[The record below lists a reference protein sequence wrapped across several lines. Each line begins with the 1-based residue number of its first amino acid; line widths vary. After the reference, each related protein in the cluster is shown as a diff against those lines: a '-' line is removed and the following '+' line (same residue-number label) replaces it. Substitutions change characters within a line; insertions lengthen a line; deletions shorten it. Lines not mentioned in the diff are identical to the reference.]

1 MFKLKGHSGCK
12 LELHEISLGNRYV
25 RKISKSEEY
34 NERLRKQCE
43 KQEHFKRAKRISTP
57 KILRKGKVGGLFF
70 FDMEYVGG
78 QDFIEFTSTCQT
90 SSIEE
95 VAETLIRFVQK
106 SLKKSNYI
114 DFPEEKYKNKALST
128 LESVV
133 SQEKITKKESSTLVE
148 FLLDRDFDAPFPEG
162 YCHGDLTF
170 SNVIASSKN
179 ERLTFIDFLDQP
191 FNSPIHDIVK
201 IRQDSFYN
209 WSLNLYSGNVDST
222 KVKIA
227 WRHIDDLVVE
237 SFFSDK
243 SVVHYYDILQV
254 LNFLRILN
262 YTTEDSMTRFV
273 LECMWK
279 TIEKRRT

>member
-12 LELHEISLGNRYV
+12 LELHEVSLGNRFV
-25 RKISKSEEY
+25 RKVSKSEEY
-34 NERLRKQCE
+34 NERLRKQCY
-43 KQEHFKRAKRISTP
+43 KQESFKKAKKINAP
-57 KILRKGKVGGLFF
+57 KILRKGETDGLFF

-78 QDFIEFTSTCQT
+78 QDFIEFTSACQT
-90 SSIEE
+90 SSIDEI
-95 VAETLIRFVQK
+95 AETLIRFIK
-106 SLKKSNYI
+106 RNLRKSNYI
-114 DFPEEKYKNKALST
+114 DFPLKKYRKKVLDTLS
-128 LESVV
+128 SV
-133 SQEKITKKESSTLVE
+133 SIQEKITDKELFSLKK
-148 FLLDRDFDAPFPEG
+148 FLLERDFSVLFPEG

-170 SNVIASSKN
+170 SNIIASSKN

-201 IRQDSFYN
+201 IRQDSFFN
-209 WSLNLYSGNVDST
+209 WSLNLYSGNIDST

-227 WRHIDDLVVE
+227 WRHIDDLVIE

-243 SVVHYYDILQV
+243 FTLHYYDILQV

-262 YTTEDSMTRFV
+262 YTTEERMTKFV

-279 TIEKRRT
+279 IIEKR